1 MAKKKK
7 KQEGVNAKDLI
18 LLITALASMVT
29 AIINLTIV
37 LIK

>member
-7 KQEGVNAKDLI
+7 KQEGVNTKDLI
-18 LLITALASMVT
+18 LLVTALASMVT
-29 AIINLTIV
+29 AIINLVIV